1 SIEAQR
7 AAIAAAEADLEAM
20 IQPLK
25 EAEESYSSTAA
36 ELVAVTSQLAYLEQQ
51 LKALGESLPNVM
63 ERRDQMSRHLLTFE
77 AALNQLDVER
87 IELADKFR

>member
-1 SIEAQR
+1 MASKLQLNQCPVCESPLEDGHAAPTDPSAGESIEAQR

-36 ELVAVTSQLAYLEQQ
+36 ELV
-51 LKALGESLPNVM
+51 
-63 ERRDQMSRHLLTFE
+63 
-77 AALNQLDVER
+77 
-87 IELADKFR
+87 